1 LPTALYA
8 QCLSINAR
16 RSKERPSLALAS
28 EGLIILAYLHY
39 VGIMGTLLLT
49 LAQIYLRTEN
59 PTNGEI
65 NARITNPLAQHVG
78 SFVSFT
84 YAVLAIL
91 GIITAYRIYTLWQ
104 AGEEDNIIQSISRWI
119 LGMVLCLALI
129 AGLKLWMA
137 TNPA

>member
-1 LPTALYA
+1 
-8 QCLSINAR
+8 
-16 RSKERPSLALAS
+16 
-28 EGLIILAYLHY
+28 
-39 VGIMGTLLLT
+39 MGTLLLT

-137 TNPA
+137 TNPAYDSGVNYNF